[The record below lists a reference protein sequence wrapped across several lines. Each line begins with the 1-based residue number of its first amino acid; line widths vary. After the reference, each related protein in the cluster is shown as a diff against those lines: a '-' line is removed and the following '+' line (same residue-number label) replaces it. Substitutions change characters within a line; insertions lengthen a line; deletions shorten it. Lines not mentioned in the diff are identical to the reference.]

1 MQVNYIGNSEAMGY
15 HEGGLAT
22 DAMRALHV
30 FPVFSPGSSNAQES
44 YARHLTE
51 GLRGLGIKVEVLYG
65 NKASL
70 ALLGG
75 AWSALARC
83 DVLLA
88 GFPPTPM
95 ISAAIRLAKTRR
107 KPVVVLP
114 SLDGEFSAD
123 TGALGRMIASAA
135 ATLVVTEHFARGLSR
150 LCPKC
155 KIVDVGTGVDPEVF
169 GDSAI
174 SGARFRAKYE
184 LGDRP
189 FLFTPGGKGVDLAI
203 DAMFYFVPGSSL
215 LTVGDEHKGNKL
227 PSDRV
232 RFLGPLSDADR
243 RDAYDA
249 CDVFVF
255 PSPEEKWP
263 SALLEAWARAKPVIG
278 NPSSFAVSSLIDD
291 AVDGFLCDNSRTISK
306 RVALLLE
313 NPALGRKMGEAGRRK
328 LLAHHTWEHVA
339 KRVRDVYESCGAT
352 CAIPKEK

>member
-1 MQVNYIGNSEAMGY
+1 MNYIGNSEAMGY

-65 NKASL
+65 NQGVAGFAGRSVVRTSRAATCCWRASL
-70 ALLGG
+70 
-75 AWSALARC
+75 
-83 DVLLA
+83 
-88 GFPPTPM
+88 PTPM

-263 SALLEAWARAKPVIG
+263 SALLEARARAKPVIG